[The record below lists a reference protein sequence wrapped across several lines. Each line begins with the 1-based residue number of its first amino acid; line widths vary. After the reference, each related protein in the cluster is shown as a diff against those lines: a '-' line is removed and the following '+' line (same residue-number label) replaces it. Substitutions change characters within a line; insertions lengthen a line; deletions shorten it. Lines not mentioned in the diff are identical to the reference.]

1 MIKPIRN
8 SFIVILILLFS
19 CIDRFLIPE
28 NIQTQ
33 NSSEFGAGDTTYLQI
48 KPIWNDLHGLS
59 RPVEISIA
67 QDGRIFVADK
77 GNNSIVVFGQ
87 DGHRP
92 SGFEKL
98 LSLEDEQGNPI
109 SPIDVD
115 IDKKMNIFYIDG
127 SQKIFVWNQ
136 YWNAIGIN
144 KISVSGTFVHTM
156 TGVDTVATVGTNIW
170 LSLLNDGDWNIV
182 DGNMTD
188 DPTLIDSL
196 VQPHIFYD
204 GGDEMNV
211 YLDTYYQ
218 SDSSQFTG
226 LTAPADDKNMIFVSD
241 NYGGHNN
248 QYRIIQ
254 IDFKR
259 SLILELKSGDLVWAY
274 TGYFGGTIKGYGTGA
289 GTVNK
294 PVSLDVDYQGNIYYT
309 QAGNYFPVHMISP
322 NLTGD
327 FAIYTS
333 GFQPEADDIMNPN
346 LFENSVDVAVDNNRN
361 IYVVDQLNA
370 DVSVF
375 NSNGTFFKKAGYKE
389 NLEKIMS
396 EPVAASVD
404 HRGVLYVC
412 DSDVGAIY
420 RFKLSNTINEDLT
433 IED

>member
-327 FAIYTS
+327 FAVYTS
-333 GFQPEADDIMNPN
+333 GFQPDADDIMNPD
-346 LFENSVDVAVDNNRN
+346 LFENSIDVAVDNNKN
-361 IYVVDQLNA
+361 IYVVDQINA

-375 NSNGTFFKKAGYKE
+375 NSYGTFFKKAGYKK
-389 NLEKIMS
+389 NLEKIMI
-396 EPVAASVD
+396 EPVAATVD
-404 HRGVLYVC
+404 RRGVLYVC
-412 DSDVGAIY
+412 DSGAIY